1 MNTTK
6 ICKINMSWE
15 NDTWI
20 AELINGEFDLIL
32 ESNSYDALVE
42 RVKIAIQDV
51 LEVDFKYTG
60 DIQFIFQTERI
71 DNLKARAS

>member
-1 MNTTK
+1 MKTTK
-6 ICKINMSWE
+6 TCKIEMNWE

-42 RVKIAIQDV
+42 RVKIVVQDV
-51 LEVDFKYTG
+51 FEVDFKYTG
-60 DIQFIFQTERI
+60 DIQFVFQTERI